1 MHTDTDMKVLIIS
14 DAQSVHTQRWVSSL
28 SGKGVDVVLYSI
40 KPYLDDFYSS
50 KGIKCYFFDLF
61 SYKRDGSG
69 LFGAFKKHF
78 QAVRHLQ
85 KVLKEVK
92 PDILHAHYVTSYS
105 LIGALSGF
113 HPFIVSVW
121 GSDVYI
127 FPNQFRINRF
137 IVKYTLR
144 RADKILS
151 TSHVM
156 AKEASKYTRKQM
168 EITPFGVDTDLFQR
182 SIPAPKDKFV
192 IGSVKTISYKYGT
205 EYLLRAFKEVCDNN
219 PNLYCYLELVGKG
232 PDEKKMQHL
241 ANQLGIS
248 DRVIFTGYIRND
260 VLPKIFDRF
269 SVACYMSLS
278 ESFGVS
284 AIEAMSCCCPV
295 VTSDADGFTE
305 VVENGVTGIILPKYD
320 YQAAARAIQTFI
332 DDPSKIITMGVAG
345 RERVISKYQWSDNV
359 DTMISI
365 YKSIL

>member
-1 MHTDTDMKVLIIS
+1 
-14 DAQSVHTQRWVSSL
+14 
-28 SGKGVDVVLYSI
+28 
-40 KPYLDDFYSS
+40 
-50 KGIKCYFFDLF
+50 
-61 SYKRDGSG
+61 
-69 LFGAFKKHF
+69 
-78 QAVRHLQ
+78 
-85 KVLKEVK
+85 
-92 PDILHAHYVTSYS
+92 
-105 LIGALSGF
+105 
-113 HPFIVSVW
+113 
-121 GSDVYI
+121 
-127 FPNQFRINRF
+127 
-137 IVKYTLR
+137 
-144 RADKILS
+144 
-151 TSHVM
+151 
-156 AKEASKYTRKQM
+156 M

-219 PNLYCYLELVGKG
+219 PNLNCYLELVGKG

-241 ANQLGIS
+241 AHQLGIS

-305 VVENGVTGIILPKYD
+305 VVDNGVTGIIVPKYD